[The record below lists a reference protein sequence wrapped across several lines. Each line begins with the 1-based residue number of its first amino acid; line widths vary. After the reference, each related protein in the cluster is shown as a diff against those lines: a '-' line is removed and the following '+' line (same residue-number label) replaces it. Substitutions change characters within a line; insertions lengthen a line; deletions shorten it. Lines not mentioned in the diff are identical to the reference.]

1 MDDLQRRISAVSSPI
16 RREILWRLWD
26 EELPAGAIA
35 ACFEVTA
42 PTVSTHLRVLKDAGL
57 IVERRSG
64 TFRHYRA
71 DRDALRALQPLLDQG
86 DGRWEPADD
95 LPERGATSSSG
106 GLVVIVETTID
117 VPAADAFR
125 ALTDPALFSAW
136 LGVPVTLEGGVFA
149 ARMEWGTQV
158 RGRYEVLAE
167 PHFIHFAWDLADDG
181 APAPGGEL
189 PAYVHIEALP
199 RGRARVEAR
208 QVVND
213 REQATLMDAA
223 WGMVLGRLH
232 GGVVDAVRG
241 RRAQCRPLRPK
252 RRN

>member
-1 MDDLQRRISAVSSPI
+1 MDDLQRRISALSSPI

-42 PTVSTHLRVLKDAGL
+42 PTVSSHLRVLKDAGL
-57 IVERRSG
+57 ILERRSG

-71 DRDALRALQPLLDQG
+71 DRAALRALQPLLDLGG
-86 DGRWEPADD
+86 DRWQPADD
-95 LPERGATSSSG
+95 LPERAATSSSSG
-106 GLVVIVETTID
+106 LLVVVETMVP

-125 ALTDPALFSAW
+125 ALTDPQLFSAW
-136 LGVPVTLEGGVFA
+136 LGVPVTLDGGVFA
-149 ARMEWGTQV
+149 ATMEWGTSV
-158 RGRYEVLAE
+158 RGRYEVLVE
-167 PHFIHFAWDLADDG
+167 PNFIHFAWDIADVG

-189 PAYVHIEALP
+189 PAYVHIEDLP

-213 REQATLMDAA
+213 GEQASFMDAA

-232 GGVVDAVRG
+232 AGVADAVRG
-241 RRAQCRPLRPK
+241 RPAPLRAVRPK
-252 RRN
+252 RRR